1 MKYMK
6 IVSIN
11 RDICIG
17 CGMCTA
23 IADAIFELSDDGLAS
38 VKIPN
43 GELTNADDEDVAEQA
58 KDACPSGA
66 IEIEEK

>member
-1 MKYMK
+1 MK

-23 IADAIFELSDDGLAS
+23 IADAVFELSDDGLAS

-43 GELTNADDEDVAEQA
+43 GELTNAESQNPAA
-58 KDACPSGA
+58 G
-66 IEIEEK
+66 

>member
-1 MKYMK
+1 
-6 IVSIN
+6 
-11 RDICIG
+11 
-17 CGMCTA
+17 MCTA
-23 IADAIFELSDDGLAS
+23 IADAVFELSDDGLAS

-66 IEIEEK
+66 IEVEEK